1 MVCAGSTPK
10 PALPALAAGEGAP
23 APAGH
28 ATARLDG
35 ADHAVPLYRRA
46 DLRAGQRFVG
56 PAVVLQDDCTT
67 VVTPGSTVTVDPFGN
82 LLIQVQPL

>member
-1 MVCAGSTPK
+1 MFIRDG
-10 PALPALAAGEGAP
+10 GAP
-23 APAGH
+23 APAGR

-67 VVTPGSTVTVDPFGN
+67 VVTPGAVVTVDPYGN